1 MKELIDKL
9 SKYIEVDNLIK
20 DTYLFL
26 ISYNDKKLSILEI
39 ENLLNSLNAFLL
51 KIKSIDQISSKKKN
65 KILNVLNEIIL
76 FYNELLMDEICKQL

>member
-1 MKELIDKL
+1 MKELIDEL